1 MVGGCTHIFIEGQRT
16 FWVGDAEHR
25 MIELNISCEL
35 HLVYLA
41 VMILFT
47 LKLAVSAVRAMVDRV

>member
-1 MVGGCTHIFIEGQRT
+1 
-16 FWVGDAEHR
+16 